1 MSSDQ
6 ENPAA
11 GSTARTLRS
20 LAHDLSN
27 LAYRLDF
34 FRLNLGAQIPDEAA
48 RSGAEALLADTTDA
62 LRRVIKRL
70 REVQGDV

>member
-11 GSTARTLRS
+11 GSAARTLRS
-20 LAHDLSN
+20 LAHDLGN

-34 FRLNLGAQIPDEAA
+34 FRLNLKGQIPDEAA
-48 RSGAEALLADTTDA
+48 RSSADALLADTTES
-62 LRRVIKRL
+62 LRRVIERL